1 MQEYKIKSTVLE
13 MYNSTKAQYYMC
25 LGLQDNRSKGLQV
38 YGSTGKQDMY
48 SCVDSK
54 Y

>member
-1 MQEYKIKSTVLE
+1 MQEYKIKSTGFE
-13 MYNSTKAQYYMC
+13 MYKSTKAQYYVFRIT
-25 LGLQDNRSKGLQV
+25 GVKV